1 MDIKELKD
9 EKYIDA
15 YSEEK
20 FFDKIIRFAKA
31 AGIKVIYLALLLF
44 YTLQQASTPMVAK
57 SVIIGGLGYFILPL
71 DIIPDFIPIVGFS
84 DDFTALVS
92 VLIAVALYI
101 DDDIKRKAKAKLN
114 DWFKTI
120 DEKELEEIDRKIN
133 HNN

>member
-1 MDIKELKD
+1 ML
-9 EKYIDA
+9 
-15 YSEEK
+15 
-20 FFDKIIRFAKA
+20 
-31 AGIKVIYLALLLF
+31 
-44 YTLQQASTPMVAK
+44 AK